1 MKDDTVRRL
10 EALVLEIDDVEA
22 SVEAP
27 VEARREEQDSAGGRS
42 AA

>member
-10 EALVLEIDDVEA
+10 EALVLEIDEVEELPEY
-22 SVEAP
+22 SC
-27 VEARREEQDSAGGRS
+27 EEQEPVGGRT

>member
-10 EALVLEIDDVEA
+10 EALVLEIDDVEVPA
-22 SVEAP
+22 ED
-27 VEARREEQDSAGGRS
+27 EQQHDAGRS

>member
-10 EALVLEIDDVEA
+10 EALVLAIDEVEVSNEPA
-22 SVEAP
+22 
-27 VEARREEQDSAGGRS
+27 REEQEPAEGRS

>member
-10 EALVLEIDDVEA
+10 EALVLELDEVEA
-22 SVEAP
+22 AAEVS
-27 VEARREEQDSAGGRS
+27 VEARREEPESAGGRS